1 MLALSSL
8 DNSNADRERNLQF
21 ARYITYAGLTVAT
34 CIILQRHTL
43 LAAVVG
49 LSVAVYITC
58 SEYYLT
64 YIHQDEQQQQQLPL
78 SMTSNYAVDE

>member
-1 MLALSSL
+1 MRI
-8 DNSNADRERNLQF
+8 DNSNVDRERNLQF

-34 CIILQRHTL
+34 CIILQRHTV

-49 LSVAVYITC
+49 LSVAVYITG

-64 YIHQDEQQQQQLPL
+64 YVHQDEQEQPDLPL
-78 SMTSNYAVDE
+78 TMTSNYAVGD